1 VIKVLF
7 FGPVADTI
15 GQRSID
21 IDYRTDMSLQNLRE
35 SLSQRFPQAFDIVA
49 FIAINGVQTRNMQQ
63 LLSDRSEIA
72 FMAKFSGG

>member
-1 VIKVLF
+1 MIKVLF

-21 IDYRTDMSLQNLRE
+21 IEYRIDMSLQDLRE
-35 SLSQRFPQAFDIVA
+35 SLAQRFPQAFGIVA
-49 FIAINGVQTRNMQQ
+49 FTAVNGVQTRNMRQ
-63 LLSDRSEIA
+63 LLADRSEIA